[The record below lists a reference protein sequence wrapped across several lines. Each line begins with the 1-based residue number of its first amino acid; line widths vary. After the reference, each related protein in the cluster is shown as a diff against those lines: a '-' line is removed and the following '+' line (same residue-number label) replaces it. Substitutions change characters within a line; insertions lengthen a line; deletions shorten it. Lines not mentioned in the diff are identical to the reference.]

1 MGGVYFAYMGR
12 RNPLT
17 DWAQFFLG
25 ERYPSRNQ
33 AHQIWWRSLKG
44 FRGSCGSNFSIS
56 HWLCW
61 SSLQHSHTTVWACDA
76 TLTSLD
82 LNFVFFLFYVY
93 FDHVC
98 CHYGDNRPIL
108 DKVFTN
114 RPDWFF
120 VTVSKSLLESVLVSG
135 NSPCVKS
142 KAKPVKRKVSS
153 CSRRSYNVRV
163 RRCSDLNSP
172 TAAAGVPTPT
182 RPGTPLLQ
190 RRELAPGA

>member
-1 MGGVYFAYMGR
+1 MSINRCLFHYIKLY
-12 RNPLT
+12 
-17 DWAQFFLG
+17 
-25 ERYPSRNQ
+25 
-33 AHQIWWRSLKG
+33 
-44 FRGSCGSNFSIS
+44 NFSS
-56 HWLCW
+56 KKRFLCY
-61 SSLQHSHTTVWACDA
+61 SSFRCCTEDADVIVIHYA

-114 RPDWFF
+114 RPDCFF